1 MRIIFSDSNMPPPST
16 TDARI
21 ADFAK
26 RIETKGDIASL
37 QQHLKEV
44 IEGDVFKGSHRSG
57 QFLQYIVDQ
66 AIAGHFESLKERV
79 IGMELFGRSASY
91 DTGDDAIVR
100 VTASDVRKR
109 LLQHY
114 GRYGAT
120 SEYRI
125 NLPSGSY
132 IPEIT
137 RVPHGEVI
145 SDGALAH
152 VEIGQVRHDSPGSNL
167 ESVPVPGGLGIE
179 HFALPQVEATKPKLL
194 GEYRWLFFGTL
205 IVAINLTLWGIVW
218 SRPSPIESPHT
229 SFLPWSALFGSSH
242 ATELITSDPNIAE
255 IQGITGSQ
263 VSVSDYANHNY
274 IPVPNKLTPEQDYF
288 CRTVLR
294 GDNSAG
300 VDAPIVAKV
309 AALAQTY
316 SKSIEVRAARNIQLA
331 DLKSD
336 NSFIF
341 LGSPRSDP
349 WLSFFSDQ
357 LDFRFE
363 FDKGSRSEFIR
374 NLHPR
379 PSEQPLYVP
388 TAPGWATGD
397 SYSIIALVKNPDQ
410 TGQVLLLAGA
420 NAEGTEAAGKFV
432 TDLPRLSTELRKC
445 GFSPSG
451 PLRHFEMLL
460 HLNTMAGTPN
470 NIDLVACHV
479 LSDASAH

>member
-1 MRIIFSDSNMPPPST
+1 MLSPSS
-16 TDARI
+16 TDTRI
-21 ADFAK
+21 AEIAK
-26 RIETKGDIASL
+26 IAETKGGLASL
-37 QQHLKEV
+37 QHHLKEV

-66 AIAGHFESLKERV
+66 AVAGHFDSLKERV

-120 SEYRI
+120 SGFRI
-125 NLPSGSY
+125 SLPSGSY
-132 IPEIT
+132 IPEIM
-137 RVPHGEVI
+137 RDPIGESSPSEIAPKPHDPGHSLQESTPVA
-145 SDGALAH
+145 DEH
-152 VEIGQVRHDSPGSNL
+152 VVNA
-167 ESVPVPGGLGIE
+167 SV
-179 HFALPQVEATKPKLL
+179 LPQLETLQPNAVAWRLPLL
-194 GEYRWLFFGTL
+194 FGIL
-205 IVAINLTLWGIVW
+205 LVALNLALWGIFW
-218 SRPSPIESPHT
+218 SRSPH
-229 SFLPWSALFGSSH
+229 SEAAHISSLPWSTFFGSSH

-263 VSVSDYANHNY
+263 VSVSDYANHKY

-300 VDAPIVAKV
+300 VDAPIVATV
-309 AALAQTY
+309 AALAQAN
-316 SKSIEVRAARNIQLA
+316 SKSIEVRAARSIQLT

-336 NSFIF
+336 NNFIF

-349 WLSFFSDQ
+349 WHSLFNDQ

-363 FDKGSRSEFIR
+363 FDKGSGSEFIR

-379 PSEQPLYVP
+379 PGERPQYVP

-397 SYSIIALVKNPDQ
+397 SYSIIAFVKNPDQ
-410 TGQVLLLAGA
+410 SGQVLLLAGA
-420 NAEGTEAAGKFV
+420 NEEGTEAAGRFV

-445 GFSPSG
+445 GMAPAG

-470 NIDLVACHV
+470 NIDLAACHI
-479 LSDASAH
+479 LPDASGH